1 MSVVGSMSQT
11 DTLQLVLYVTDDTP
25 RSVEAIANL
34 KRVQKLYRG
43 RCELTII
50 DILDHPELAE
60 REKIFATPTL
70 IKAYPP
76 PLRRIVGDLSD
87 QAQLLKS
94 LDLGSGYLSAPSAQ
108 HGSGE

>member
-1 MSVVGSMSQT
+1 MNQM

-25 RSVEAIANL
+25 RSAEAIANI
-34 KRVQKLYRG
+34 KQVQQLYHG
-43 RCELTII
+43 QCEVTVI
-50 DILDHPELAE
+50 DILEHPELAE

-70 IKAYPP
+70 IKVHPP

-94 LDLGSGYLSAPSAQ
+94 LDMGSGYLSMSTHQ
-108 HGSGE
+108 SV